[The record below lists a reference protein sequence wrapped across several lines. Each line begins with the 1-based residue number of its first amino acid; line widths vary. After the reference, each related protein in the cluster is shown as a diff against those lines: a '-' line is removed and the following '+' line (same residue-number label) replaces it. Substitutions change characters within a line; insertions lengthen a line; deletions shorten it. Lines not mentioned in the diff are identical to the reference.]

1 MRRAGPLATV
11 SGDPS
16 AEVEGAGAEAIA
28 RDLSQHPISLALAF
42 GSRVSGSPLPWSDL
56 DLAVRFDDD
65 VTDEERLRLLDRIA
79 ADVEALTEADSV
91 DVVELD
97 RIGPHRAYRAL
108 HEGVLLLG
116 EEDDRQRAE
125 ARYLQRKIDFERVRE
140 TWREGLDERIEGG
153 RYGRA

>member
-1 MRRAGPLATV
+1 
-11 SGDPS
+11 
-16 AEVEGAGAEAIA
+16 
-28 RDLSQHPISLALAF
+28 
-42 GSRVSGSPLPWSDL
+42 
-56 DLAVRFDDD
+56 
-65 VTDEERLRLLDRIA
+65 
-79 ADVEALTEADSV
+79 
-91 DVVELD
+91 VVELD